1 MTKVVCYIEQ
11 TLRVH
16 VDPDL
21 AWARTVNG
29 HVIQGDP
36 TLSEALNIAHGFSD
50 GKCCEKNAKGVYVD
64 KPAPPG
70 VHEALEAA
78 RFKLERS
85 FEIRIRFVVY
95 SDGTI
100 HPVGIVN
107 ETPKSKKRA
116 SRTRK

>member
-11 TLRVH
+11 HLSVH

-21 AWARTVNG
+21 AYARTVNG
-29 HVIQGDP
+29 DITAGDY
-36 TLSEALNIAHGFSD
+36 TLSEALNIAYGFSD
-50 GKCCEKNAKGVYVD
+50 GNCCEKDAKGVYVY

-70 VHEALEAA
+70 THEALEAA